1 MAKRAIVVTPST
13 LTQNWAAEVQKW
25 LGSERCKALVMQ
37 PGPGA
42 ESQVNT
48 PLFAGL
54 LVTMTGQLTAQS
66 RVYES
71 ATLVVLHSMLGG
83 FDASINVQW
92 SVQLSLVEPSTLL
105 LASH

>member
-1 MAKRAIVVTPST
+1 M
-13 LTQNWAAEVQKW
+13 
-25 LGSERCKALVMQ
+25 
-37 PGPGA
+37 
-42 ESQVNT
+42 
-48 PLFAGL
+48 
-54 LVTMTGQLTAQS
+54 TMTGQLTAQS